1 MKRSKW
7 KGPFLSID
15 SSLNKTVTKKKSFV
29 LDRNSLI
36 LPKFIGKFC
45 LIHNGKKYVRIKV
58 TDEMVGFKV
67 GEFVPTRTKF
77 SYKKNNK

>member
-7 KGPFLSID
+7 KGPFLSINF
-15 SSLNKTVTKKKSFV
+15 SLNKTETDKKS
-29 LDRNSLI
+29 LILNRNSLI

-45 LIHNGKKYVRIKV
+45 LIHNGKKYIRIKV
-58 TDEMVGFKV
+58 TDEMIGFKF

-77 SYKKNNK
+77 SYKKK